1 MNLKITSLIATVFF
15 FVSFLAAALVPKG
28 GLYIK
33 FMDVGQGD
41 AIFIRTPENYT
52 ILIDGGGDFQADQTL
67 NQEMF
72 FPLCH
77 LNYLVVTHPHSDH
90 IKGLEK
96 ILKRCS
102 VDIVMFN
109 DVSYESATL
118 DGFKLLLQK
127 NKVIY
132 GLAGDEFNVGK
143 IKIKILWPERELL
156 QTRVKNLNDTSMV
169 IFLDYGKFEAL
180 FMGDLEENYQEKLN
194 LASIKALIDGNFDVV
209 KISHHGSYNGVY
221 MPLIE
226 ELKPGKCVVS
236 VGSDNTFGHPD
247 KKSMLDLAASGC
259 EVLRTDLL
267 GDIVI
272 TAD

>member
-1 MNLKITSLIATVFF
+1 MSLKTISLIATIFF
-15 FVSFLAAALVPKG
+15 LISLFTAVLRPRN

-41 AIFIRTPENYT
+41 AAFIRTPENYT
-52 ILIDGGGDFQADQTL
+52 MLIDGGGNYQSDQTL

-77 LNYLVVTHPHSDH
+77 LDYLVVTHPHSDH

-102 VDIVMFN
+102 VGFVMFN
-109 DVSYESATL
+109 DVSYESPDL
-118 DGFKLLLQK
+118 DVFKHLLK
-127 NKVIY
+127 NNNVINVF
-132 GLAGDEFNVGK
+132 AGDELSLGK
-143 IKIKILWPERELL
+143 INIKILWPEREFL
-156 QTRVKNLNDTSMV
+156 QTRVKNLNNISAV
-169 IFLDYGKFEAL
+169 LFLDYGNFEAL
-180 FMGDLEENYQEKLN
+180 FMGDLEEDYQAKLDLAPLKVFINGKLN
-194 LASIKALIDGNFDVV
+194 VIKIA
-209 KISHHGSYNGVY
+209 HHGSYNGVY
-221 MPLIE
+221 MPLIN
-226 ELKPGKCVVS
+226 ELKPEKCVVS

-247 KKSMLDLAASGC
+247 KKSMESLTAAGC

>member
-1 MNLKITSLIATVFF
+1 MSLKSISLVATIFFLISVFT
-15 FVSFLAAALVPKG
+15 AALRPKSG
-28 GLYIK
+28 FYIN

-52 ILIDGGGDFQADQTL
+52 MLIDGGGNYQVDQTL
-67 NQEMF
+67 NKEMF

-77 LNYLVVTHPHSDH
+77 LDYLIVTHPHLDH

-96 ILKRCS
+96 VLKRCS
-102 VDIVMFN
+102 VDFVMFN
-109 DVSYESATL
+109 DVSYESPAL
-118 DGFKLLLQK
+118 DVFKHLLE
-127 NKVIY
+127 NNNVINVF
-132 GLAGDEFNVGK
+132 AGDELSLGK

-156 QTRVKNLNDTSMV
+156 QTRVKNLNNTSAV
-169 IFLDYGKFEAL
+169 LFLDYGNFEAL
-180 FMGDLEENYQEKLN
+180 FMGDLEEDYQAKLDPVP
-194 LASIKALIDGNFDVV
+194 LKALINGKLDVI
-209 KISHHGSYNGVY
+209 KIAHHGSYNGVY
-221 MPLIE
+221 MPLIN

-247 KKSMLDLAASGC
+247 KKSMQDLTAAGC